1 MSAQLSALALET
13 DLFIPSTAV
22 VSPRYPS
29 SHVVATVAEGI
40 TSEATSLT
48 HIPPGAAWRCSVDSP
63 VPITISD
70 CHCDMDCEGGSLALT
85 SPGLSVLLDR
95 SASTSDDEE
104 AEIVPEF
111 RRPQLF
117 FFMNFLS
124 HNTSLLERL
133 LKSSRRS
140 AYISKHADIRFVALH
155 IMFRFVEAS
164 GVGTFPGGTRAQGV
178 LVGACLSLAAK
189 YCDQVAYLPAIIH
202 ETGLDRTATVTVA
215 DVVEKEVEVLSA
227 IGFHITIP
235 TYWDS
240 IVRVALATPVTVET
254 VAQDRRKQARTITKR
269 DQQRIYY
276 AATFTDRM
284 LYYIA
289 RHPQINDT
297 INELRTDEVG
307 FGASI
312 AVAAGLSSAFESVS
326 VIFTPFA
333 LGESDA
339 VGLTLPGDVANGF
352 ARCVDNLARHF
363 REALLPGKV

>member
-1 MSAQLSALALET
+1 
-13 DLFIPSTAV
+13 
-22 VSPRYPS
+22 
-29 SHVVATVAEGI
+29 
-40 TSEATSLT
+40 
-48 HIPPGAAWRCSVDSP
+48 
-63 VPITISD
+63 
-70 CHCDMDCEGGSLALT
+70 
-85 SPGLSVLLDR
+85 
-95 SASTSDDEE
+95 
-104 AEIVPEF
+104 
-111 RRPQLF
+111 
-117 FFMNFLS
+117 MNFLS